1 VLCQLDTLRR
11 QFPSSIRKTLNELP
25 TSLDETY
32 ERTLQRIPKE
42 QRHRVHRLFQC
53 LVAAIRPLRV
63 EELSEIF
70 GIEFDRDTAP
80 EVMEAWRSENPEEAI
95 LSVCSTLIAIVDDH
109 EGSKTVRF
117 SHFSVNEF
125 LTSDHIRTSKVGDIC
140 NFHIPIDTAHTIL
153 ARACLTVL
161 LQFDENMDKKR
172 LASFPLA
179 FYAAQNWFN
188 HAKYE
193 GVAPR
198 VQDAMELLFD
208 SRKPYL
214 AAWVWIYDV
223 DPFRVGQSIDTLA
236 DRPSHPEATALYY
249 AVSCGLCELAEYLIS
264 TRGEDVNAK
273 CGARGTALHAAS
285 RKGHLDAVSL
295 LLDHG
300 IDVNITNEANKTPL
314 CVAYDGGHLEVME
327 LLLDHGAAPDM
338 PSGDV
343 GLFLIHYASLDGQD
357 AVVSLLLH
365 HNADVNAAGVDNYTP
380 LHFASSNGHMDV
392 ALILLNHGADINAIS
407 DVGTSLNFASLC
419 GHIDVVDL
427 LLASGADVE
436 IRAPHCKTPF
446 QVATRMGHIG
456 IEQLL
461 LVYGAQIENV

>member
-32 ERTLQRIPKE
+32 KRTLQRIPKE
-42 QRHRVHRLFQC
+42 QRHQVHLLFQC

-70 GIEFDRDTAP
+70 AIETDRDTAS
-80 EVMEAWRSENPEEAI
+80 ETLEGWRSENPEEAI
-95 LSVCSTLIAIVDDH
+95 LSVCSSLITVIDDH

-125 LTSDHIRTSKVGDIC
+125 LTSDHIRTSEDGDIC
-140 NFHIPIDTAHTIL
+140 SLHIPIDAAHTIL
-153 ARACLTVL
+153 AQACLRVL

-179 FYAAQNWFN
+179 FYAAENWFN
-188 HAKYE
+188 HAKYD
-193 GVAPR
+193 GVAPG
-198 VQDAMELLFD
+198 VQGAMELLFD

-223 DPFRVGQSIDTLA
+223 DRFRVGQSIDTLA

-249 AVSCGLCELAEYLIS
+249 AVSCGLSELAKYLIS

-273 CGARGTALHAAS
+273 CGARGTPLHAAS

-300 IDVNITNEANKTPL
+300 VEVNITNEANRTPL
-314 CVAYDGGHLEVME
+314 CVAYDGGHLEVIQ
-327 LLLDHGAAPDM
+327 LLLEHGAAPDT

-365 HNADVNAAGVDNYTP
+365 HNADVNAVGADNYTA

-392 ALILLNHGADINAIS
+392 VQILLNHGADINAIS
-407 DVGTSLNFASLC
+407 DVGTSLNFASLN
-419 GHIDVVDL
+419 GHIEVVDL
-427 LLASGADVE
+427 LLEGGADVE

-446 QVATRMGHIG
+446 QIATQMGHIG

-461 LVYGAQIENV
+461 LMYGARIEKV